1 MVHTNCDLSLHE
13 HAQTTFSNRLL
24 RLACTFLHQSNELNW
39 TEWTDIK
46 WSLVCFKTIVWV
58 FRWV

>member
-1 MVHTNCDLSLHE
+1 MNMHRPPFQTDSCGLLVHFYISPM
-13 HAQTTFSNRLL
+13 
-24 RLACTFLHQSNELNW
+24 NW